1 MAYDEELAERIR
13 DEIGPRGDVFERKMF
28 GGLAFMVGGHL
39 AVAAS
44 GQGGMLVRAAPDE
57 WERLIEAGEAEP
69 MEMRGTPMTGWLRV
83 EAPAVTDAAG
93 LRRWVETGV
102 AYADSLPPKT

>member
-1 MAYDEELAERIR
+1 MAYDEDLAERIR
-13 DEIGPRGDVFERKMF
+13 DEIGPRGDVVERKMF

-39 AVAAS
+39 AVAA
-44 GQGGMLVRAAPDE
+44 GGERDMLVRVDAE
-57 WERLIEAGEAEP
+57 GWERIISAGEAEA

-83 EAPAVTDAAG
+83 AAAAVADEAG

-102 AYADSLPPKT
+102 GYADSLPPKT